1 MLIML
6 NKAPDKEVIRTS
18 GQKPFHFCM
27 LLNFPNLRRGKFGIN
42 EKKKF
47 IATKSDNDH
56 TKQTGHTP
64 MITYQ
69 ATSRLPE
76 VAGCNL

>member
-6 NKAPDKEVIRTS
+6 NKAPDKEVVRTS

-27 LLNFPNLRRGKFGIN
+27 FLNFPNLKRGKFGIN

-47 IATKSDNDH
+47 IALRVT
-56 TKQTGHTP
+56 
-64 MITYQ
+64 MITQ
-69 ATSRLPE
+69 SRLGTLP
-76 VAGCNL
+76 